1 MLALIFL
8 EIWHSQISKKISAS
22 IQKFFSAAKGGV
34 ILQIGKFV
42 MHSI

>member
-8 EIWHSQISKKISAS
+8 EIWPRQISKKMSAS
-22 IQKFFSAAKGGV
+22 IQNIFSTTKGGV

-42 MHSI
+42 KHS